1 MNEDCL
7 IPLDKVPTPCHIIDL
22 ELLENNLKILQ
33 KVQERTGC
41 KILLALKAFA
51 TYALFPVIR
60 EYLVGVCASSVH
72 EARLGKEK
80 FDREVHA
87 YAPAYSRQDIE
98 ELIPLVDH
106 ISFNSFNQW
115 QQYRPLFE
123 ATKRKIHCGLRINP
137 EHSET
142 EVALYDPCSENSRL
156 GITEK
161 DFKEQLKPLE
171 GIDGLHF
178 HTLCE
183 KNSDALERTAEVFEE
198 KFGHY
203 LFEVSWLNMGGGH
216 HIIRKDYDIDRLC
229 RIIDHF
235 KAKYDLE
242 VYLEP
247 GEAVVLNAGFLVASV
262 LDLIE
267 RKLPIAILDTSA
279 TAHMPDTLEMPY
291 RPHVVGSGAPD
302 EYPYNYQ
309 FGGLTCLAGD
319 VINDYS
325 FPEPLKIGD
334 KIIFTDMAHYTI
346 VKSTTFNGVRL
357 PAIAT
362 FDPRANNFKI
372 IRQFGYKDYKQRLS

>member
-1 MNEDCL
+1 MNKDCS

-22 ELLENNLKILQ
+22 ELLENNLKILR

-80 FDREVHA
+80 FGREVHA

-98 ELIPLVDH
+98 ELIPLIDH

-142 EVALYDPCSENSRL
+142 EVALYDPCNENSRL

-161 DFKEQLKPLE
+161 NFKEQLQPLE

-178 HTLCE
+178 HTLCQ
-183 KNSDALERTAEVFEE
+183 KNSDALERTAEVFEK
-198 KFGHY
+198 KFGCY
-203 LFEVSWLNMGGGH
+203 LSEVSWLNMGGGH
-216 HIIRKDYDIDRLC
+216 HITRKDYDIDRLC

-309 FGGLTCLAGD
+309 LGGLTCLAGD

-325 FPEPLKIGD
+325 FSEPLKIGD

-362 FDPRANNFKI
+362 CDPRTNDFKI
-372 IRQFGYKDYKQRLS
+372 IRQFGYRDYKRRLS

>member
-1 MNEDCL
+1 MNKDCS

-22 ELLENNLKILQ
+22 ELLENNLKILR

-80 FDREVHA
+80 FGREVHA

-98 ELIPLVDH
+98 ELIPLIDH

-123 ATKRKIHCGLRINP
+123 ATKRKIHCGFRINP

-142 EVALYDPCSENSRL
+142 EVALYDPCNENSRL

-161 DFKEQLKPLE
+161 NFKEQLQPLE

-178 HTLCE
+178 HTLCQ
-183 KNSDALERTAEVFEE
+183 KNSDALERTAEVFEK
-198 KFGHY
+198 KFGCY
-203 LFEVSWLNMGGGH
+203 LSEVSWLNMGGGH
-216 HIIRKDYDIDRLC
+216 HITRKDYDIDRLC

-309 FGGLTCLAGD
+309 LGGLTCLAGD

-325 FPEPLKIGD
+325 FSEPLKIGD

-362 FDPRANNFKI
+362 CDPRTNDFKI
-372 IRQFGYKDYKQRLS
+372 IRQFGYRDYKRRLS